1 MRIRGGEH
9 DLDRARPQEGRQHD
23 WERRPGSG
31 GTRADGNLS
40 ETVERLLAGF
50 VTAERRR
57 RDDKERRIDP
67 TIAMLNDLYD
77 RHGGLGEE
85 FSPL

>member
-1 MRIRGGEH
+1 MTYIAHGPKKAVNMTLSE
-9 DLDRARPQEGRQHD
+9 DLREARALT
-23 WERRPGSG
+23 S
-31 GTRADGNLS
+31 NLS
-40 ETVERLLAGF
+40 ESVERLLAGF
-50 VTAERRR
+50 VAAERRR
-57 RDDKERRIDP
+57 RDDKERRIDA

>member
-1 MRIRGGEH
+1 MTYIAHGSKKAVNMTLSE
-9 DLDRARPQEGRQHD
+9 DLREARAL
-23 WERRPGSG
+23 
-31 GTRADGNLS
+31 TGNLS
-40 ETVERLLAGF
+40 ESVERLLAGF
-50 VTAERRR
+50 VAAERRR
-57 RDDKERRIDP
+57 RDDKERRIDA